1 MPALGSDVEAPPLP
15 AATDDAVVS
24 RSEAVDPDW
33 SPAVPV
39 ATWRTPHGAHP
50 VVFVDPRPWT
60 LLAARSLAP
69 AGTRL
74 VMLSSRRLEP
84 ALHARGVERHHL
96 PPLATHPERW
106 QARLL
111 ELAAQLE
118 PRPAVFACSAAALEL
133 LRRSRRALEPHL
145 TLANSITFETPGPS
159 MAPDAVLRQ
168 TLLRGE
174 AALEV
179 QIVVDTSGTSLGQ
192 CVLAWAPGA
201 PPDVLVTS
209 VAGTEVAHQ
218 SQQWL
223 QARKHTGYARM
234 VWAPDRFGRL
244 TLQAATPLLG
254 AAVALAA
261 ADGIDF
267 PALCY
272 AAATGARVVPRRARG
287 TLTRRIALLDPDT
300 ASLDAPLVE
309 VPVRLT
315 WKDPLPWAAS
325 LLRALVRP

>member
-1 MPALGSDVEAPPLP
+1 
-15 AATDDAVVS
+15 
-24 RSEAVDPDW
+24 
-33 SPAVPV
+33 
-39 ATWRTPHGAHP
+39 
-50 VVFVDPRPWT
+50 
-60 LLAARSLAP
+60 
-69 AGTRL
+69 
-74 VMLSSRRLEP
+74 MLSSRRLEP
-84 ALHARGVERHHL
+84 ALHARGVRRHHL
-96 PPLATHPERW
+96 PPLATRPERW

-118 PRPAVFACSAAALEL
+118 PRPAVFACSAPALEL
-133 LRRSRRALEPHL
+133 LRCNRRALEPHL
-145 TLANSITFETPGPS
+145 TLVNLPAADDAGPS

-179 QIVVDTSGTSLGQ
+179 QLVRNAGGRITGR

-209 VAGTEVAHQ
+209 VEGEDVVAR
-218 SQQWL
+218 SESWL
-223 QARKHTGYARM
+223 AARRHVGYARL

-244 TLQAATPLLG
+244 TLQASTPLLG
-254 AAVALAA
+254 AAVALAQ
-261 ADGIDF
+261 ADGVDF

-272 AAATGARVVPRRARG
+272 AAAVGVEVRPQEARRA
-287 TLTRRIALLDPDT
+287 LVRRIALLDPDT

-309 VPVRLT
+309 VPVRAS
-315 WKDPLPWAAS
+315 WRDPLPWAAA